1 MDASTAAYV
10 QEMHGQDGSDT
21 ITGTSSDDNI
31 WGGTGNDLITA
42 GNGNNN
48 VYGEDGDDTI
58 TSGAGNDNVYG
69 GNGIDSITSGDGN
82 DNLYGEAGND
92 SLDAGAGRDTLQ
104 GGTGNDSF
112 KAGPG
117 NDVIYGGS
125 STAANTDAN
134 EIDTVILT
142 GNASDYTISRA
153 TDVTFGY
160 AYYIQDNRAGSPDGL
175 DTLYDIDQLQFN
187 DGIVITPID
196 KTPVFVDNS
205 LRLSYIATAFS
216 ADLPASSTAQL
227 SAIVLDGGVITYG
240 PPSSIGAYGSLTVS
254 STGATSFTGVS
265 SAITAQSTSTLTDS
279 FSVTA
284 SNGGKTA
291 TAAYNVAIANP
302 SAENTLLI
310 TATASGSIDGI
321 IFGSTATTGS
331 YAGKLLNSI
340 NLGSAADTA
349 TLTDAAGTT
358 AALSLNG
365 GAGFD
370 RLNGNASANNLTLTG
385 LDSGTLDQV
394 SFSSI
399 ENIYLQ
405 GGNDTV
411 TIAAGGR
418 LSGILD
424 GGAGFNTLIVDKS
437 LIIGV
442 GTDGSFIITDGGG
455 GSGGSFTGFGTIQG
469 GGGGTGVQ
477 SNKLTLNANSNV
489 VAITGP
495 NSGTADGTAFTNIS
509 DIDLAAGD
517 DYAVLAAVGSLTGT
531 LKGGLGVDDFTLNA
545 SVNTL
550 TLNQAGTGTVTT
562 SGNAVSTAFTGFEVI
577 RLDAGSDKADL
588 SFSATTALTDKQ
600 QLRLEGG
607 LDNDTITLNLSSAER
622 QNLQTSNQLTALV
635 AYLAAPTGNTITV
648 NFLQTSLTLSG
659 FEIGVLTAIPPVF
672 ATGSLLLDFIDP
684 GFSAGLPLS
693 SAGVLNATASDG
705 GSISYG
711 PASSTGTYG
720 SLTVSSTGATS
731 FTGVSAAIT
740 AQSTSTLTD
749 SFSVTA
755 SNSGQTATATY
766 NVAIANPTAENALLI
781 TATASGSIDG
791 ISFGSTATTGA
802 YAGKL
807 LNSINLGSAAD
818 TATLTDAAGTSA
830 TLTLNGGAG
839 FDRLN
844 GNASA
849 NTLTLTGLDS
859 GTLDQVSFSS
869 IENIY
874 LQGGND
880 TVTIA
885 AGGRLSGILD
895 GGAGFNT
902 LIVDKSLIIGVGND
916 GSFII
921 TDGGGG
927 SGGSFT
933 GFGTIQGGGGGTG
946 VQSNKLTLNG
956 NSNVLAITGP
966 NSGTADGTAFTNI
979 SDIDL
984 ATGDD
989 YAVLAAVGSL
999 TGTLKG
1005 GLGVD
1010 DFTLNASANTLT
1022 LNQAGTGTV
1031 TTSGNAVS
1039 TAFTGFEVIRLDA
1052 GSDKADLSF
1061 LATTALIDKQQLRLE
1076 GGIDNDTVTLTLSS
1090 AERQNLQTTNQL
1102 TALEAFLA
1110 APTAKT
1116 ITVNFLQTSLT
1127 LSGFETGVLK
1137 SADLGPGTPGSITSS
1152 TAGVFQEGVTLTAPG
1167 VSGDPDGDAGSP
1179 NYAYQWFKDGT
1190 QISGATGST
1199 YVVPNTGAGSYKV
1212 AIIYSDA
1219 QGYRVTVNSAD
1230 QVVAIANNGNGT
1242 VGSITSSTAGVFLE
1256 GVTLTAPGV
1265 SGDPDGDAG
1274 SPNYAYQWFKDGTQ
1288 ITGATSS
1295 TYAVPNTGAGTYKVA
1310 IVYSDAQGY
1319 RVTVNSADHVV
1330 AIANNGNGTP
1340 GSITSS
1346 TAGVFQEG
1354 VTLTAPGVSGDAD
1367 GDAGSPNYAYQWFKD
1382 GTQISGATGSTYV
1395 VPNTGAGTYKV
1406 AIIYS
1411 DAQGY
1416 RVTVNSADQVVAIAN
1431 NGNGTPGSITSST
1444 AGVFQEGV
1452 TLTAPGVSADPDGDA
1467 GSPNYAYQWFKDGTQ
1482 ISGATGS
1489 TYVVPNTGAGTYK
1502 VAIIYS
1508 DAQGYRVTVNSA
1520 DQVVAIAN
1528 NGNGTPG
1535 SITSSTA
1542 GVFQEGVT
1550 LTAPGVSGDP
1560 DGDAGSPNYAYQW
1573 YKDNVVI
1580 SGATTSTYLVPNTGA
1595 GTYKV
1600 AIAYTDNQGFT
1611 ASVDSPNQVV
1621 TAINNGNGTPGSIT
1635 SSTAGV
1641 FQEGVTLTAPGV
1653 SGDPDGD
1660 AAVRNYAYQWYKD
1673 NVVIS
1678 GATTSTYL
1686 VPNTGAGTYKVA
1698 IAYTDN
1704 QGFTASVDSPN
1715 QVVTAINNG
1724 NGTPGSITS
1733 STAGVFQEGVT
1744 LTAPGVSGDPDGDAA
1759 VRNYAFQ
1766 WSKDNVL
1773 ISGATTSTYLVPSVG
1788 AGTYKVAISYTDNQ
1802 GFTAS
1807 VDSPNQVVTAIN
1819 NGNGTPGSITSST
1832 PGVFQEGATLT
1843 APGVTGD
1850 PDGDA
1855 VVRNY
1860 AYQWFKDNVLI
1871 SAATTSTYL
1880 VPSIGAGTYKV
1891 AISYGDNQGFT
1902 ASVESPNQVVT
1913 AAPPV
1918 TDNTPPTISSIST
1931 QGSSLILLMSEAVT
1945 AASVPISAFSI
1956 ATVSSTN
1963 VATARTIATVSL
1975 DQNNPSRVILTLTGA
1990 APVSTVNLRVSYADP
2005 AGNQATGVIQDLA
2018 GNDLA
2023 TFSNRYADTFI
2034 TSATTTLAS
2043 QYQNLTLTGTSAI
2056 NGTGNALNNLLI
2068 GNSVANI
2075 LSGAAGNDSLS
2086 GGLGNDSLN
2095 GGAGNDTMVGGL
2107 GDDTYV
2113 VDVATDVI
2121 TELVGE
2127 GTDLVQS
2134 AVTFSL
2140 AALVNVEN
2148 LALTGSAAINGSGN
2162 DLSNLLSGNAA
2173 ANNLSGGAGNDSLN
2187 GGAGSDTMVGGV
2199 GDDTFVVDVATDVIT
2214 ELAGEGSD
2222 LVQSSI
2228 TFSLAAQSNVE
2239 NLTLTGTTAVNGS
2252 GNALNNLITGNS
2264 AANTLNGGDGNDSL
2278 VGAAGNDSLNGGAGN
2293 DLLTGGV
2300 GADIY
2305 RFDTALNASTNV
2317 DRITDFTP
2325 TTSAATTDLI
2335 QLENTGVGLFTAI
2348 TATGTLAAAAFING
2362 AAFTTAAQR
2371 IRYESTTGNL
2381 FYDADG
2387 SGIAQGSTLFAT
2399 LNSGLA
2405 MTNAQFTVT

>member
-1 MDASTAAYV
+1 M
-10 QEMHGQDGSDT
+10 
-21 ITGTSSDDNI
+21 
-31 WGGTGNDLITA
+31 
-42 GNGNNN
+42 
-48 VYGEDGDDTI
+48 
-58 TSGAGNDNVYG
+58 
-69 GNGIDSITSGDGN
+69 
-82 DNLYGEAGND
+82 
-92 SLDAGAGRDTLQ
+92 
-104 GGTGNDSF
+104 
-112 KAGPG
+112 
-117 NDVIYGGS
+117 
-125 STAANTDAN
+125 
-134 EIDTVILT
+134 
-142 GNASDYTISRA
+142 
-153 TDVTFGY
+153 
-160 AYYIQDNRAGSPDGL
+160 
-175 DTLYDIDQLQFN
+175 
-187 DGIVITPID
+187 
-196 KTPVFVDNS
+196 
-205 LRLSYIATAFS
+205 
-216 ADLPASSTAQL
+216 
-227 SAIVLDGGVITYG
+227 ITYG

-437 LIIGV
+437 LILGV

-1660 AAVRNYAYQWYKD
+1660 AAVRNYA
-1673 NVVIS
+1673 
-1678 GATTSTYL
+1678 
-1686 VPNTGAGTYKVA
+1686 
-1698 IAYTDN
+1698 
-1704 QGFTASVDSPN
+1704 
-1715 QVVTAINNG
+1715 
-1724 NGTPGSITS
+1724 
-1733 STAGVFQEGVT
+1733 
-1744 LTAPGVSGDPDGDAA
+1744 
-1759 VRNYAFQ
+1759 FQ